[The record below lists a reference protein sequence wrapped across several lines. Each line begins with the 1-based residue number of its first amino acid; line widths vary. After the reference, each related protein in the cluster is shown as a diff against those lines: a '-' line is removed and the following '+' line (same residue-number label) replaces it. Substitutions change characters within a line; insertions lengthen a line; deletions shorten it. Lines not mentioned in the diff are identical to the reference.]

1 VWLLAEQGFV
11 FDWYSDQEV
20 EGVATMSDRQVNLLV
35 WAAAL
40 VVVGVLLL
48 LFNLG
53 VLARYEPTAQYVVA
67 GLLAVGGFAALV
79 SYFWRREQWWRLMPG
94 WTLLALAAM
103 VMLSLN
109 HSVPRPYIAATLFVG
124 LALAFANLYGVNR
137 AEHWWAIIPGGFM
150 LVLAGVI
157 ALTVMITRLETL
169 GAILFAGMGVVF
181 GLVYVLAGKRRHW
194 WALIPAGVLL
204 FFGLLTYSV
213 DNEVQNALLRWWPA
227 ALIVLGAIVAFY
239 STTQYAPPERLSINT
254 ARSMPPPSNKGAQLG
269 EYSQPAPGASI
280 EVLSDPDHR

>member
-1 VWLLAEQGFV
+1 LAEQGFV
-11 FDWYSDQEV
+11 FGWYSDQEV

-40 VVVGVLLL
+40 VILGVLLL

-53 VLARYEPTAQYVVA
+53 VLARYEPMAQYVVA
-67 GLLAVGGFAALV
+67 GLLAVGGFAALI

-137 AEHWWAIIPGGFM
+137 TEHWWAIIPGGFM

-157 ALTVMITRLETL
+157 ALTVTITRLETL
-169 GAILFAGMGVVF
+169 GAILFAGMGAVF
-181 GLVYVLAGKRRHW
+181 GWVYALAGKRRHW

-213 DNEVQNALLRWWPA
+213 DNDVQNALLRW
-227 ALIVLGAIVAFY
+227 
-239 STTQYAPPERLSINT
+239 
-254 ARSMPPPSNKGAQLG
+254 RS
-269 EYSQPAPGASI
+269 
-280 EVLSDPDHR
+280 